1 MDNWGAI
8 TISVHTVQRCLV
20 GARAHGLNCSK
31 LLRSSGIAPDLLQHS
46 SARIPLRQFID
57 LCRLISGRLGDEQ
70 YGLLERRQQ
79 IGSYHA
85 IAVNAV
91 HGTTLGDAMSRFTR
105 YSNLF
110 DNSLYLHCVRENS
123 LGKLQVW
130 RRNGM
135 QVRNSLAIDT
145 AVMVLHRFA
154 SWLINERIHLH
165 GVRLDYPAEELHEHR
180 YLFFNTQVTHE
191 QEISEVEFDVSY
203 LDRPVTQNEQSLAH
217 YFEDAPAKLYLP
229 LNQSGPLSLEVRSLL
244 ENLSEDR
251 FGSFTLK
258 QACTELGLKPDTLRR
273 RLASEGNS
281 WQTIR
286 NTLRR
291 EKAEHH
297 LAQSDDSVEQIAFA
311 IGYTEAAAFIRAFKS
326 WTGMTPL
333 QYRKSLTRSE

>member
-8 TISVHTVQRCLV
+8 SISVHTVQRCLV

-31 LLRSSGIAPDLLQHS
+31 LLRSCGIAPDLLQHS

-91 HGTTLGDAMSRFTR
+91 HGATLGEAMTRFTR

-110 DNSLYLHCVRENS
+110 DNSLYLHCVREKS
-123 LGKLQVW
+123 TATLQVW
-130 RRNGM
+130 RRSGM
-135 QVRNSLAIDT
+135 QVRSSLAIDI
-145 AVMVLHRFA
+145 ALMILHRFA

-165 GVRLDYPAEELHEHR
+165 SVKLDYPAEALHEHR
-180 YLFFNTQVTHE
+180 YLFFNANVLHE
-191 QEISEVEFDVSY
+191 QEISAVEFDAAY
-203 LDRPVTQNEQSLAH
+203 LDRPVAQNEQSLAH

-229 LNQSGPLSLEVRSLL
+229 LSQSGPLSLEVRSLL
-244 ENLSEDR
+244 ESLNEEQFR
-251 FGSFTLK
+251 HYTLR
-258 QACTELGLKPDTLRR
+258 QACAELHTKPDTLRR
-273 RLASEGNS
+273 HLANEGSS
-281 WQTIR
+281 WQLIR

-291 EKAEHH
+291 EKATH
-297 LAQSDDSVEQIAFA
+297 LLTQSGSSIEQIAFA
-311 IGYTEAAAFIRAFKS
+311 IGYTEAAAFIRAFKT

-333 QYRKSLTRSE
+333 QYRKSISPR